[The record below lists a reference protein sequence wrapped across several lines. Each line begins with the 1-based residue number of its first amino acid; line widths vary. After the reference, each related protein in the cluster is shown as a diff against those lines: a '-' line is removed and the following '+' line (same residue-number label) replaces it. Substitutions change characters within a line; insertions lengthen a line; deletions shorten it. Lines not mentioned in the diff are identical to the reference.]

1 MSSDLGVEVQGD
13 SLGGRNVL
21 LVVSGGIA
29 AVESVKLSRE
39 IRRHGANLSI
49 IMTKDANK
57 VITPLA
63 LSWAAASPIITEWD
77 SEMSQLSEFDGV
89 LVAPATRNTISKH
102 IHGVMDSPAMMALSA
117 ARGNKTPL
125 IFVPSMHT
133 DLFDDPVTSDLINSL
148 ESEGSHIILD
158 QPSEGKR
165 KQPNHI
171 QIVAELCNC
180 INQSLPDRKNVAI
193 TLGANRAPIDS
204 VRAIQNASSGA
215 TGWRIAEH
223 LFRMGHEVVCIAGVT
238 SSDPNFTLPHVIRD
252 GTPTGMLNACLEVA
266 SVEPK
271 PDAWIHAAAV
281 LDYYTEPISGK
292 KPSGQS
298 NWNLQLTPGPKHI
311 DELSHL
317 AKDCVRIGFKL
328 EVDVPVNVL
337 LERATE
343 QISRLG
349 TDAVVSNL
357 KDEVHDPNT
366 PRGRIV
372 LSSGDVLEM
381 RDDAE
386 LCRTIESL
394 LHIRD

>member
-1 MSSDLGVEVQGD
+1 MSSDLSIEVQGD
-13 SLGGRNVL
+13 SLDGRNVL

-49 IMTKDANK
+49 NMTKDANK

-63 LSWAAASPIITEWD
+63 LSWASATPIITEWD
-77 SEMSQLSEFDGV
+77 SEMPQLSQFDGV

-148 ESEGSHIILD
+148 ESEGSHIIIE

-165 KQPNHI
+165 KQPNHV
-171 QIVAELCNC
+171 QVVAELCHC
-180 INQSLPDRKNVAI
+180 INLGLPNRKNVAI

-215 TGWRIAEH
+215 TGWSIAEH
-223 LFRMGHEVVCIAGVT
+223 LYRMGHAVVCIAGVT
-238 SSDPNFTLPHVIRD
+238 SSNPNFTLPHVIRD
-252 GTPTGMLNACLEVA
+252 GAPTGMLTACLEVA
-266 SVEPK
+266 SNEPK

-298 NWNLQLTPGPKHI
+298 DWNLQLTPGPKHI
-311 DELSHL
+311 EELSHL
-317 AKDCVRIGFKL
+317 TKDSVRIGFKL
-328 EVDVPVNVL
+328 EVDVPVEVL
-337 LERATE
+337 LERSSA
-343 QISRLG
+343 QIERLG
-349 TDAVVSNL
+349 TDAVVANL

-372 LSSGDVLEM
+372 LPSGDVLEM
-381 RDDAE
+381 RDDVE

-394 LHIRD
+394 LHVRD